1 MEMETSTKKT
11 KKQKTVKR
19 NIQSERERKKKLRR
33 NAKRIVN
40 EINDVKLLELFAS
53 NTMKSASS
61 TAQMR
66 TGANIQPYEE

>member
-66 TGANIQPYEE
+66 TEANVRPCEE